1 MTPGFFTPLTLQ
13 TKQAMTTI
21 IAEDTISQDSDLQ
34 CDVGE
39 GRRALSQGLNQK
51 LEQEKEQLLQ
61 QRSEIM
67 SEVAKV
73 LACVLE
79 QKGA

>member
-1 MTPGFFTPLTLQ
+1 M
-13 TKQAMTTI
+13 ATI

-34 CDVGE
+34 CDVDE
-39 GRRALSQGLNQK
+39 RRRTLPQGLQQK
-51 LEQEKEQLLQ
+51 LKQEKEQLLQ

-67 SEVAKV
+67 SEVGKV